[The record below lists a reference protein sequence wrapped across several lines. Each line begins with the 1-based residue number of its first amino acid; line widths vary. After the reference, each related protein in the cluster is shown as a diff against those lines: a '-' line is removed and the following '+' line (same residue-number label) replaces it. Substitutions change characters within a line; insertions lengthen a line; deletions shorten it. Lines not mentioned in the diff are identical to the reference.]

1 MIIKELPKRKSAVRI
16 KDYFE
21 NVISSYFEFTFKLYF
36 HMNYREIIYFLARI
50 TTFIETKSRQ
60 KTNDGY
66 KQTNVKNISDFII

>member
-1 MIIKELPKRKSAVRI
+1 MIIKELSKRKSAVRI

-50 TTFIETKSRQ
+50 
-60 KTNDGY
+60 
-66 KQTNVKNISDFII
+66 KQNQGRKPMMDISKQM